1 MELKN
6 ALKKFNNIFGEFKEY
21 KEGKMELTTQ
31 ILAISDKS
39 DKKRSFKLEIDGQQV
54 WASFWYSSSSGV
66 APPSVVEVVKSLNM
80 GDEATFDL
88 RKNGNWWNINSIMPT
103 YDVQSDSPEK
113 QIQEMVDEQP
123 TGKSRKVEF
132 NTKQVQVSSY
142 DKCNAMNASV
152 ALMVVIF
159 DKHPEMPEEDLF
171 EMHKGFI
178 DRVKIGAENILDD
191 YHGK

>member
-1 MELKN
+1 MEITSKVLGIKEWPN
-6 ALKKFNNIFGEFKEY
+6 NLSIKIMLNGSEQYAKCSKKPENE
-21 KEGKMELTTQ
+21 EL
-31 ILAISDKS
+31 LAML
-39 DKKRSFKLEIDGQQV
+39 RGL
-54 WASFWYSSSSGV
+54 
-66 APPSVVEVVKSLNM
+66 SVGNV
-80 GDEATFDL
+80 ATFDMSPWTNPNTQKESL
-88 RKNGNWWNINSIMPT
+88 YINGVVPEH
-103 YDVQSDSPEK
+103 DVNSDSPEK